1 MEDEPLGTM
10 APLRLISD
18 LPDNFLVMNGDIL
31 TDLNYSEFFRE
42 HEMNNNLFTI
52 SSYCRSQLIDY
63 GVLNT
68 SESGSLL
75 GFLEKPVKSYEVSM
89 GIYMI
94 NRRVLPYI
102 PEVRQF
108 GFDELMLA
116 LLKDRKTVKAIN
128 YNGYWLDIGRPDDY
142 MQAIE
147 QFSSMKEKFI
157 ND

>member
-10 APLRLISD
+10 GPLRLIPD

-31 TDLNYSEFFRE
+31 TDLNYSEFFRV